1 MKENLKK
8 NTPKEAA
15 KVISLRN
22 FPKYIRIYASKCR
35 ESYYHMLSL

>member
-15 KVISLRN
+15 KAISLRN
-22 FPKYIRIYASKCR
+22 FPKYIRTYARTCR